1 MPHKFKLHLGKGKK
15 KSKQVPT
22 SLKETLKKCN
32 IQKAQ
37 PKQKKTE
44 RRIDDKPVE
53 MNYKKKKKEKKVYYC
68 LTQISAK

>member
-37 PKQKKTE
+37 PKQKKKNRE

-53 MNYKKKKKEKKVYYC
+53 MNYKIKRKKVYYC

>member
-37 PKQKKTE
+37 PKQTKTE
-44 RRIDDKPVE
+44 RE
-53 MNYKKKKKEKKVYYC
+53 E
-68 LTQISAK
+68 LTINLLR